1 MCVNN
6 IIVSC
11 EDCCSWQTHKC
22 SGLILYYLVDLQI
35 LNITI
40 WLFSIY
46 VMSYDLVLCKNHC
59 FFADVIVIW
68 MVITMLG
75 ICPLLKCLS
84 WQTRAIIFCL
94 THYAWN
100 LSHCWSS
107 DRFVLRL
114 LPCLTILTYICL
126 YVWHVWR
133 RRMYECLICVM
144 LPMFIASNMCKIYF
158 LFTAIFVLFCPAMI
172 CVHSY
177 VFIPVFH
184 VFIIM

>member
-6 IIVSC
+6 IIISC

-22 SGLILYYLVDLQI
+22 SGLILCYLVDLQI

-84 WQTRAIIFCL
+84 WQTRAIIFCFIIIIKIIAL
-94 THYAWN
+94 PDYF
-100 LSHCWSS
+100 
-107 DRFVLRL
+107 DIYL
-114 LPCLTILTYICL
+114 LVCVTCMTPA
-126 YVWHVWR
+126 YVWMFDMCYVAHVHR
-133 RRMYECLICVM
+133 
-144 LPMFIASNMCKIYF
+144 F
-158 LFTAIFVLFCPAMI
+158 
-172 CVHSY
+172 
-177 VFIPVFH
+177 
-184 VFIIM
+184 